1 MTFANELEKI
11 YYFMKR
17 DIISFST
24 YKTNILILVLTA
36 VFGALSFSYL
46 GTSATSQ
53 SVLQMY
59 NMDLTTYLIIG
70 LAFSTYLNQALT
82 LVQKT
87 INPWALEE
95 VLVSP
100 TRLSTFIVGSSL
112 WGFIWS
118 TAVVAVYLGIGVIF
132 FGVNLSINVLGTL
145 IVLALGIGTFLGF
158 SMIGAGILILTKQGD
173 PVTALITIV
182 TSLFGN
188 VLFPPQIMPAALQ
201 AIAYITPQYYFF
213 TSIRLMLTGWTIPM
227 VLPYLLILGLM
238 RHYSASGLWR
248 LRLRLKTNEKRNS
261 LSLVLKA
268 KRSIVRLE
276 MCSPQKQGFY
286 YYC

>member
-1 MTFANELEKI
+1 MTFLDELEKI

-24 YKTNILILVLTA
+24 YKTNIVLMVGTA
-36 VFGALSFSYL
+36 LFGALSFAYL
-46 GTSATSQ
+46 GSSATSQ

-59 NMDLTTYLIIG
+59 NMNLTTYLIIG

-100 TRLSTFIVGSSL
+100 TGLATFIVGSSL

-118 TAVVAVYLGIGVIF
+118 TAVVVVYLGIGVFF
-132 FGVNLSINVLGTL
+132 FGVSLSVNILGTL

-173 PVTALITIV
+173 PVTALITIA

-201 AIAYITPQYYFF
+201 AISYVIPQYYFF
-213 TSIRLMLTGWTIPM
+213 TSIRLMLTGWTIQM
-227 VLPYLLILGLM
+227 ILPDLLILALECAIIVPLG
-238 RHYSASGLWR
+238 YAIYAWC
-248 LRLRLKTNEKRNS
+248 LKTARKNGT
-261 LSLVLKA
+261 LSW
-268 KRSIVRLE
+268 
-276 MCSPQKQGFY
+276 F
-286 YYC
+286 

>member
-1 MTFANELEKI
+1 MPFRDELEKI

-24 YKTNILILVLTA
+24 YKTNMILLVATA
-36 VFGALSFSYL
+36 FFGALSFAFL
-46 GTSATSQ
+46 GSNATME
-53 SVLQMY
+53 SVLQQY
-59 NMDLTTYLIIG
+59 NMDFTTYLIIG
-70 LAFSTYLNQALT
+70 LAFSTYLNQSLT

-118 TAVVAVYLGIGVIF
+118 TGVVIIYLAIGVF
-132 FGVNLSINVLGTL
+132 AFGVSLSVDILGTIVVL
-145 IVLALGIGTFLGF
+145 ILGVGTFLGF

-173 PVTALITIV
+173 PVTSIITLA

-188 VLFPPQIMPAALQ
+188 VLFPPAVMPYALQ
-201 AIAYITPQYYFF
+201 VISYFVPQYYFF
-213 TSIRLMLTGWTIPM
+213 TCIRLTLTGSNIM
-227 VLPYLLILGLM
+227 MILPQLLVLILMFALILPIGYAI
-238 RHYSASGLWR
+238 YSWC
-248 LRLRLKTNEKRNS
+248 LKTAKKNGT
-261 LSLVLKA
+261 LSW
-268 KRSIVRLE
+268 
-276 MCSPQKQGFY
+276 F
-286 YYC
+286 

>member
-36 VFGALSFSYL
+36 LFGALSFSYL
-46 GTSATSQ
+46 GSSATSQ

-59 NMDLTTYLIIG
+59 NMNLTTYLVIG

-100 TRLSTFIVGSSL
+100 TKLSTFIVGSSL

-118 TAVVAVYLGIGVIF
+118 TAVVAVYLGVGVAF
-132 FGVNLSINVLGTL
+132 FGVNLNVNIIGTL

-173 PVTALITIV
+173 PVTALITIA

-188 VLFPPQIMPAALQ
+188 VLFPPQIMPPALQ
-201 AIAYITPQYYFF
+201 AIAYIIPQYYFF
-213 TSIRLMLTGWTIPM
+213 TSIRQMLTGWTIPM
-227 VLPYLLILGLM
+227 ILPNLLILAVECAIIVPLG
-238 RHYSASGLWR
+238 YGVYAWC
-248 LRLRLKTNEKRNS
+248 LKTARKNGT
-261 LSLVLKA
+261 LSW
-268 KRSIVRLE
+268 
-276 MCSPQKQGFY
+276 F
-286 YYC
+286 

>member
-1 MTFANELEKI
+1 MGMWDELEKI
-11 YYFMKR
+11 WYFMKR
-17 DIISFST
+17 DMISFST
-24 YKTNILILVLTA
+24 YKTNIIILVMTA
-36 VFGALSFSYL
+36 LFGALSFAYL
-46 GTSATSQ
+46 GSSATSQ

-59 NMDLTTYLIIG
+59 NMNLTTYLVIG

-100 TRLSTFIVGSSL
+100 TGLATFIVGSSL

-118 TAVVAVYLGIGVIF
+118 TAVVAIYLAIGVFI
-132 FGVNLSINVLGTL
+132 FGVALSINILGTL
-145 IVLALGIGTFLGF
+145 IVLALGIGTFIGF

-173 PVTALITIV
+173 PVTALITIA

-188 VLFPPQIMPAALQ
+188 VLFPPQVMPAALQ
-201 AIAYITPQYYFF
+201 AISYVVPQYYFF

-227 VLPYLLILGLM
+227 ILPDLMILTLM
-238 RHYSASGLWR
+238 CAIIVPLGYGIYSWCLHRAR
-248 LRLRLKTNEKRNS
+248 RNGT
-261 LSLVLKA
+261 LSW
-268 KRSIVRLE
+268 
-276 MCSPQKQGFY
+276 F
-286 YYC
+286 